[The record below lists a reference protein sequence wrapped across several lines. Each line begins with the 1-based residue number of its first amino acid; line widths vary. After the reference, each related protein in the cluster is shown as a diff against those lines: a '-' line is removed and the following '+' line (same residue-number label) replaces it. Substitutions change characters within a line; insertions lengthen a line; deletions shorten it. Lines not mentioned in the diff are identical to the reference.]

1 MQTFLPF
8 HSIPQSINTL
18 DNVRLNKQRF
28 EAKDILFIILHKQG
42 GTYYTHDPDALIKT
56 FQYTDKYAAFIVKRY
71 QNHPA
76 VAMWR
81 EFPTEL
87 FHYCVLCNGACNQRN
102 FVDTNKNYIKFIQD
116 LAAIDLG
123 PEDHTKVP
131 PFLAADSPLQRT
143 HAAALLKK
151 SPTHYNHLTA
161 HYANLTPVIDY
172 IWWRPEQGFYRI
184 KGNIHYNV

>member
-28 EAKDILFIILHKQG
+28 EAKDILFIILHKQN
-42 GTYYTHDPDALIKT
+42 TAAADNLIKI

-76 VAMWR
+76 IAMWR
-81 EFPTEL
+81 EFPVTL
-87 FHYCVLCNGACNQRN
+87 FDYCDQCNDECNRRN
-102 FVDTNKNYIKFIQD
+102 FVDTNENYNRFLQSMVEIRERAIK
-116 LAAIDLG
+116 
-123 PEDHTKVP
+123 P
-131 PFLAADSPLQRT
+131 PFLATNSPLQRT

-161 HYANLTPVIDY
+161 HYADLTPVIDY

-184 KGNIHYNV
+184 KGNIHYNA